1 LAERAVTYFLEGW
14 MLIFEQLKRD
24 HDRIKSLMERIQA
37 TTLRAVRTRSE
48 LLGELATLL
57 TAHSKAEELFFYR
70 AILRGE
76 FGDDVTHDQA
86 FESLEDHTTL
96 ETALAEIEDTDPK
109 SEAWMQRFRFFQRAL
124 VRHFDVEEKD
134 LFKNARKLVT
144 RETANELGEAL
155 NEMRSEVIGGP
166 RGREI

>member
-1 LAERAVTYFLEGW
+1 MR

-24 HDRIKSLMERIQA
+24 HDKIKLIMARVAA
-37 TTLRAVRTRSE
+37 TTPRALRTRVELLSE
-48 LLGELATLL
+48 LKSSL

-76 FGDDVTHDQA
+76 FGDNITHDQA
-86 FESLEDHTTL
+86 FEALEDHTTL
-96 ETALAEIEDTDPK
+96 ENALAEIEDTDPK

-134 LFKNARKLVT
+134 LFKNARKLVSP
-144 RETANELGEAL
+144 EEAKELGEAFV
-155 NEMRSEVIGGP
+155 EMRSESVGSIQGGT
-166 RGREI
+166 RGRDV